1 MPDNSQKTPLAQSLD
16 NFWEQKGAS
25 HDALQGRFAP
35 ATIVSV
41 DATQTIVTAKIE
53 ILDDTIT
60 YPYVVCGLVGPEY
73 IRFPIRQGTKGLV
86 ISTENYLGA
95 MTGLGTGQ
103 ARFGEKEPS
112 LSNLSFLPIGNVSFE
127 PAIDKDAT
135 EVYGVGTGG
144 VILRS
149 GDGAYVATIE
159 DKNKKAFFVDG
170 QLGGG
175 IMGATLT
182 EATSDID
189 AKAKGVK
196 QYCFYRKSDGSLW
209 IQMIPD

>member
-1 MPDNSQKTPLAQSLD
+1 MPDNAQKTPLAASLD
-16 NFWEQKGAS
+16 RFWEQKGAS

-35 ATIVSV
+35 ASVVSV
-41 DATQTIVTAKIE
+41 DETQTIVTVKIE

-60 YPYVVCGLVGPEY
+60 FPYIVCGLVGPEY

-86 ISTENYLGA
+86 ISTEYYMGA
-95 MTGLGTGQ
+95 MNGLGDGQ
-103 ARFGEKEPS
+103 ARFGEQQPN
-112 LSNLSFLPIGNVSFE
+112 LSTLSFLPIGNKNFE
-127 PAIDKDAT
+127 AAADPNAT
-135 EVYGVGTGG
+135 EIYGVETGG
-144 VILRS
+144 VIIRS
-149 GDGAYVATIE
+149 GDNKYVATISS
-159 DKNKKAFFVDG
+159 KGKKAFFVDG
-170 QLGGG
+170 ELGGG

-182 EATSDID
+182 EATNDGD